1 MSENT
6 MAKNRKNLYVFGGIG
21 LAVVILIL
29 WFFGSYNS
37 LITLSES
44 VDNQWAQVENQYQRR
59 ADLIPN
65 LISTVQGA
73 ADFESETQEKITA
86 LRTQAV
92 QARDSWNSAESPADQ
107 IIAARQVDSV
117 ASAFRGLNINV
128 ENYPQLK
135 ATQNFET
142 FQAQLEGTENRVSV
156 ERKRYND
163 AVRNYNIKT
172 KRIPT
177 RFIASLFG
185 FGQKTYFDIEEGTEQ
200 VPVVEFN

>member
-1 MSENT
+1 
-6 MAKNRKNLYVFGGIG
+6 MAKKSRKNLYIFGGI
-21 LAVVILIL
+21 AAFVLIL
-29 WFFGSYNS
+29 VFTFFGSYNS

-44 VDNQWAQVENQYQRR
+44 VDAQWAQVENQYQRR

-65 LISTVQGA
+65 LINTVQGA
-73 ADFESETQEKITA
+73 ADFESGTQEQITA
-86 LRTQAV
+86 LRTQSI
-92 QARDSWNSAESPADQ
+92 QARDDWNSAETPAEQ
-107 IIAARQVDSV
+107 IAAARQLDNV

-163 AVRNYNIKT
+163 AVRANNIKI

-177 RFIASLFG
+177 VIIANIFG
-185 FGQKTYFDIEEGTEQ
+185 FGPKTYFEIEEGTEA
-200 VPVVEFN
+200 VPEVNFE

>member
-1 MSENT
+1 
-6 MAKNRKNLYVFGGIG
+6 MAKSRKNLYITGGIAA
-21 LAVVILIL
+21 AVIIPILIFL
-29 WFFGSYNS
+29 SSYNS

-44 VDNQWAQVENQYQRR
+44 VDAQWAQVENQYQRR

-73 ADFESETQEKITA
+73 ADFESETQEQITA
-86 LRTQAV
+86 LRTQAIA
-92 QARDSWNSAESPADQ
+92 ARDSWNSAETPAEQ
-107 IIAARQVDSV
+107 ITAARQVDSV

-142 FQAQLEGTENRVSV
+142 FQAQLEGTENRISV

-163 AVRNYNIKT
+163 AVRDYNIKIR
-172 KRIPT
+172 RIPT
-177 RFIASLFG
+177 VFIARMFG
-185 FGQKTYFDIEEGTEQ
+185 FTSKTYFDIEEGTEA
-200 VPVVEFN
+200 VPVVEFE

>member
-1 MSENT
+1 
-6 MAKNRKNLYVFGGIG
+6 MAKSRKNLYIIGGIAG
-21 LAVVILIL
+21 FVLLLVLI
-29 WFFGSYNS
+29 FFGSYNS

-44 VDNQWAQVENQYQRR
+44 VDAGWAQVENQYQRR

-73 ADFESETQEKITA
+73 ADFESETQEQITA

-92 QARDSWNSAESPADQ
+92 AARDSWNSATTPADQ
-107 IIAARQVDSV
+107 IVAARQVDSV

-142 FQAQLEGTENRVSV
+142 FQAQLEGTENRVAT

-163 AVRNYNIKT
+163 AVRAYNIKI

-177 RFIASLFG
+177 VFIANMFG
-185 FGQKTYFDIEEGTEQ
+185 FTSETYFDIEEGTEQ
-200 VPVVEFN
+200 VPVVEFE

>member
-1 MSENT
+1 
-6 MAKNRKNLYVFGGIG
+6 MAKSRKSLYIFGGI
-21 LAVVILIL
+21 AAFVIILIL
-29 WFFGSYNS
+29 MLFGSYNG
-37 LITLSES
+37 LITSSES
-44 VDNQWAQVENQYQRR
+44 VDSQWAQVENQYQRR

-73 ADFESETQEKITA
+73 ADFESETQERITA

-92 QARDSWNSAESPADQ
+92 AARDAWNSADTPSDQ
-107 IIAARQVDSV
+107 ILAARAIDNV

-128 ENYPQLK
+128 ENYPQLR

-163 AVRNYNIKT
+163 AVRTYNIKIR
-172 KRIPT
+172 RIPT
-177 RFIASLFG
+177 IILARMFG
-185 FGQKTYFDIEEGTEQ
+185 FDSKTYFDIEEGTEAVPQ
-200 VPVVEFN
+200 VSFD

>member
-1 MSENT
+1 
-6 MAKNRKNLYVFGGIG
+6 MAKSRKNLYIFGGIG
-21 LAVVILIL
+21 LFVLFLIL

-44 VDNQWAQVENQYQRR
+44 VDAGWAQVENQYQRR

-65 LISTVQGA
+65 LLSTVQGA

-92 QARDSWNSAESPADQ
+92 QARDSWNSAETPADQ
-107 IIAARQVDSV
+107 IVAARQIDSV

-142 FQAQLEGTENRVSV
+142 FQAQLEGTENRVAV

-163 AVRNYNIKT
+163 AVKRYNIKIQ
-172 KRIPT
+172 RIPT
-177 RFIASLFG
+177 VLIARMFG
-185 FGQKTYFDIEEGTEQ
+185 FTSETYFDIEEGIEQ
-200 VPVVEFN
+200 VPVVKFE

>member
-1 MSENT
+1 
-6 MAKNRKNLYVFGGIG
+6 MAKSRKNLYIFGGIG
-21 LAVVILIL
+21 IFALFLVL

-44 VDNQWAQVENQYQRR
+44 VDGQWAQVENQYQRR

-92 QARDSWNSAESPADQ
+92 QARDSWNAADTPADQ
-107 IIAARQVDSV
+107 IVAARQVDNV

-142 FQAQLEGTENRVSV
+142 FQAQLEGTENRVAV

-177 RFIASLFG
+177 RFIANLFG
-185 FGQKTYFDIEEGTEQ
+185 FEQKAYFDIEEGTEA
-200 VPVVEFN
+200 VPVVEFD

>member
-1 MSENT
+1 
-6 MAKNRKNLYVFGGIG
+6 MAKSRKNLYVIGGIVF
-21 LAVVILIL
+21 VVFIMIL

-37 LITLSES
+37 LITLGES
-44 VDNQWAQVENQYQRR
+44 VDGQWAQVENQYQRR

-86 LRTQAV
+86 LRTQAI
-92 QARDSWNSAESPADQ
+92 QARDSWNSAETPAAQ
-107 IIAARQVDSV
+107 IAAARQVDGV

-128 ENYPQLK
+128 ENYPQLR

-177 RFIASLFG
+177 RFVASLFG
-185 FGQKTYFDIEEGTEQ
+185 FEQKTYFDIEEGTEQ
-200 VPVVEFN
+200 VPVVEFE

>member
-1 MSENT
+1 MKYKIG
-6 MAKNRKNLYVFGGIG
+6 AGI
-21 LAVVILIL
+21 AVLIVIFII
-29 WFFGSYNS
+29 FGSYNS

-44 VDNQWAQVENQYQRR
+44 VDAGWAQVENQYQRR

-65 LISTVQGA
+65 LLSTVQGA

-86 LRTQAV
+86 LRTQAIA
-92 QARDSWNSAESPADQ
+92 ARDSWNSADTPSDQ
-107 IIAARQVDSV
+107 IIAARAIDNV

-128 ENYPQLK
+128 ENYPQLR

-163 AVRNYNIKT
+163 AVRNYNIKI
-172 KRIPT
+172 RRVPT
-177 RFIASLFG
+177 VILANMFG
-185 FGQKTYFDIEEGTEQ
+185 CDAKTYFDIEEGTEA
-200 VPVVEFN
+200 VPEVKFE

>member
-1 MSENT
+1 
-6 MAKNRKNLYVFGGIG
+6 MAKSRKKLYIIGGIV
-21 LAVVILIL
+21 AVVVILIL
-29 WFFGSYNS
+29 MFQGSYNS
-37 LITLSES
+37 LITLSET
-44 VDNQWAQVENQYQRR
+44 VDSSWAQVENQYQRR

-86 LRTQAV
+86 LRTQAIS
-92 QARDSWNSAESPADQ
+92 ARDSWNNADTTAEQ
-107 IIAARQVDSV
+107 LAAIKQVDSV

-135 ATQNFET
+135 ATKNFET
-142 FQAQLEGTENRVSV
+142 FQAQLEGTENRISV

-163 AVRNYNIKT
+163 AVRVYNIKI

-177 RFIASLFG
+177 VFIARMFG
-185 FGQKTYFDIEEGTEQ
+185 FTSETYFDIEEGTEA

>member
-1 MSENT
+1 
-6 MAKNRKNLYVFGGIG
+6 MAKSRKNLYVIGGIVF
-21 LAVVILIL
+21 VVFIMIL

-86 LRTQAV
+86 LRTQAI
-92 QARDSWNSAESPADQ
+92 QARETWNAADTPAAQ
-107 IIAARQVDSV
+107 IVAARQVDNV

-128 ENYPQLK
+128 ENYPQLR

-177 RFIASLFG
+177 RFVANLFG
-185 FGQKTYFDIEEGTEQ
+185 FEQKTYFDIEEGTEE
-200 VPVVEFN
+200 VPVVEFE

>member
-1 MSENT
+1 
-6 MAKNRKNLYVFGGIG
+6 MAKDRKKLYIWGG
-21 LAVVILIL
+21 VVAFVLIL
-29 WFFGSYNS
+29 VLSFFGSYNS
-37 LITLSES
+37 LITLRET
-44 VDNQWAQVENQYQRR
+44 VDGQWAQVENQYQRR

-65 LISTVQGA
+65 LIATVQGA

-86 LRTQAV
+86 LRTQAIA
-92 QARDSWNSAESPADQ
+92 ARDSWNSAETPAEQ
-107 IIAARQVDSV
+107 IAAARQVDSV

-142 FQAQLEGTENRVSV
+142 FQAQLEGTENRVAV

-172 KRIPT
+172 QRIPT
-177 RFIASLFG
+177 RFVANLFG
-185 FGQKTYFDIEEGTEQ
+185 FEQKTYFDIEEGTEQ
-200 VPVVEFN
+200 VPEVTFE

>member
-1 MSENT
+1 M
-6 MAKNRKNLYVFGGIG
+6 GGI
-21 LAVVILIL
+21 AAFVVIVIL
-29 WFFGSYNS
+29 MFLGSYNG

-44 VDNQWAQVENQYQRR
+44 VDSQWAQVENQYQRR

-73 ADFESETQEKITA
+73 ADFESETQEQITA
-86 LRTQAV
+86 LRTQAI

-107 IIAARQVDSV
+107 IVAARQIDNV

-128 ENYPQLK
+128 ENYPQLR

-163 AVRNYNIKT
+163 AVRDYNIKI

-177 RFIASLFG
+177 VFIANLFG
-185 FGQKTYFDIEEGTEQ
+185 FTSETYFDIEEGTEA
-200 VPVVEFN
+200 VPVVEFE

>member
-1 MSENT
+1 
-6 MAKNRKNLYVFGGIG
+6 MANSRKKLYIIGGIVA
-21 LAVVILIL
+21 AVVILIL
-29 WFFGSYNS
+29 MFLGSYNG
-37 LITLSES
+37 LITLSET
-44 VDNQWAQVENQYQRR
+44 VDSSWAQVENQYQRR

-92 QARDSWNSAESPADQ
+92 QARDSLSNAETQAEQLVAIRQ
-107 IIAARQVDSV
+107 IDSV

-142 FQAQLEGTENRVSV
+142 FQAQLEGTENRVAV

-163 AVRNYNIKT
+163 AVRAYNIKI

-177 RFIASLFG
+177 VFIANLFG
-185 FGQKTYFDIEEGTEQ
+185 FTSETYFDIAEGTEA
-200 VPVVEFN
+200 VPIVEFN

>member
-1 MSENT
+1 
-6 MAKNRKNLYVFGGIG
+6 MAKSRKNLYIWGGAA
-21 LAVVILIL
+21 AVVLIIVL
-29 WFFGSYNS
+29 TFWGSYNS

-44 VDNQWAQVENQYQRR
+44 VDAQWAQVENQYQRR

-92 QARDSWNSAESPADQ
+92 QARDSWNSAETPADQ
-107 IIAARQVDSV
+107 IVAARQIDSV

-142 FQAQLEGTENRVSV
+142 FQAQLEGTENRVAV

-163 AVRNYNIKT
+163 AVRAYNIKI

-177 RFIASLFG
+177 VFIARMFG
-185 FGQKTYFDIEEGTEQ
+185 FTSDTYFDIEEGTEA